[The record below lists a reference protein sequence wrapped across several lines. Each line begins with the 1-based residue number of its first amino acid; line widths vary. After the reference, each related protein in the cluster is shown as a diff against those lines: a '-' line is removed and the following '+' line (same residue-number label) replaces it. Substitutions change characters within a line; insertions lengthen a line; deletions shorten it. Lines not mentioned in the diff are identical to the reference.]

1 VTDLTFTVLTLDPD
15 GSGTARFGIAPDAID
30 FRIQVS
36 PDRSMMSV
44 VVVDPASED
53 FLEGVFIA
61 Q

>member
-1 VTDLTFTVLTLDPD
+1 
-15 GSGTARFGIAPDAID
+15 
-30 FRIQVS
+30 VS